1 MAQSGTVIILDPVDR
16 GHTWKIDEPTLPTFI
31 PNDTLDWQSW

>member
-1 MAQSGTVIILDPVDR
+1 MSQSGTVIILDSVDR